1 MSKKKTPTDKQM
13 KAAMKKV
20 TNLKSTLQNGDD
32 GPKEVRTAVTKL
44 TDCEKSKKNCDKLK
58 KNLRTSWSRKC
69 YRNKKTEKTDACT
82 AADKALKKGKYK
94 FHPVYGY
101 LRY

>member
-1 MSKKKTPTDKQM
+1 MSKKRTPTDKQM
-13 KAAMKKV
+13 EAEMKKI
-20 TNLKSTLQNGDD
+20 NNKKYKPLGSTD
-32 GPKEVRTAVTKL
+32 GPEEVRTRL
-44 TDCEKSKKNCDKLK
+44 TQLSKCKKNCDKDK
-58 KNLRTSWSRKC
+58 KNLRTAWSRKC